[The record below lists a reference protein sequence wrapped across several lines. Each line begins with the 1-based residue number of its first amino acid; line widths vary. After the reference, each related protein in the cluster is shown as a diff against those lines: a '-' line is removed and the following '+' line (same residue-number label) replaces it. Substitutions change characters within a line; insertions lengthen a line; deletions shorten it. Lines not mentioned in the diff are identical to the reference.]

1 MNRHHYPRWVVLM
14 IPILALLFQN
24 FWLWDGDRLIL
35 GLPVNLLYHVGFC
48 VLIAAVMFVVV
59 ACAWPR
65 YLDKK

>member
-1 MNRHHYPRWVVLM
+1 M
-14 IPILALLFQN
+14 ILAVVIAYLLVV
-24 FWLWDGDRLIL
+24 IL
-35 GLPVNLLYHVGFC
+35 GLPVNLFYHVGFC